1 MKCLLVVLCAFAATT
16 HAKFVGNPRCVYG
29 PAYWCRSLEHA
40 QECDAVE
47 HCKNSVWKYNQD
59 TCAICEAV
67 VGKVKDA
74 LDDKSMEG
82 KVKAILDEIC
92 DKDGGFFAG
101 ECKKVV
107 DTYFTMIISQLDIIL
122 QNPKQVCTTLGLCSA
137 EAEEVLK
144 RLLWQA
150 LEGGDQGSCE
160 ICELVVDKIRGILQN
175 NALQQKVQATL
186 EQFCKTLGPLAAQCK
201 SGVDQYFPIV
211 IAHLNTLL
219 QDSKQVCTE
228 LGLCIAGNRKAM
240 MDNLIQ
246 HVLRSLPS
254 VHNSEVCSICELAVD
269 KIRDVIGDN
278 SIQAEIKGV
287 LEDACVKEGGAYAGV
302 CKALVDQYFPIII
315 SHLDK
320 LVQNSK
326 QVCTALGLC
335 SADRWVCPRPDDAP
349 QCVLCEFVMKEIK
362 QLLAK
367 DTTQQGI
374 EKALMMVCSIMPETI
389 RNNCDKFVT
398 EYTPIIMSLLL
409 EEVDPAK
416 VCSMIGLCNS
426 PAAALVRM
434 TLVRQI

>member
-150 LEGGDQGSCE
+150 LEGGDQ
-160 ICELVVDKIRGILQN
+160 
-175 NALQQKVQATL
+175 
-186 EQFCKTLGPLAAQCK
+186 
-201 SGVDQYFPIV
+201 
-211 IAHLNTLL
+211 